1 MSCRRRN
8 ELRDATSPAAALSR
22 QQQSDATPRPL
33 VLDFD
38 RQYTVFTL
46 VLSCSIPVPTT
57 LASKRAESRIR
68 ALKATVHTE
77 NERSRGPP
85 DLGLAS
91 TVCTTDCTTDCT
103 VTVRGIA
110 SAVALASSL

>member
-8 ELRDATSPAAALSR
+8 ELRGATSLATALSR

-33 VLDFD
+33 VLDFE

-46 VLSCSIPVPTT
+46 VISCSIPLLTK
-57 LASKRAESRIR
+57 LARKRAESRTK

-77 NERSRGPP
+77 NERSRGPT
-85 DLGLAS
+85 DLFG
-91 TVCTTDCTTDCT
+91 T
-103 VTVRGIA
+103 
-110 SAVALASSL
+110 SLQ